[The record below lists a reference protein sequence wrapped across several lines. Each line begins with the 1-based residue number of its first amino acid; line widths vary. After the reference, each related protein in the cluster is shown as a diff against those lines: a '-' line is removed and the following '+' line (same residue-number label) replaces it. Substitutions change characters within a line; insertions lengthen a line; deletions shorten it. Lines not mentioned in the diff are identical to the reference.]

1 MNSWHV
7 RCWCGL
13 REIENAGEASPYLD
27 KKEKIFEKK
36 QDYQSINKCEREKVS
51 FFFRKQFSKYRASDN
66 SDLQIK

>member
-27 KKEKIFEKK
+27 TFIIMTEKT
-36 QDYQSINKCEREKVS
+36 KVS
-51 FFFRKQFSKYRASDN
+51 HFTLYTKIAVVVETQ
-66 SDLQIK
+66 Q